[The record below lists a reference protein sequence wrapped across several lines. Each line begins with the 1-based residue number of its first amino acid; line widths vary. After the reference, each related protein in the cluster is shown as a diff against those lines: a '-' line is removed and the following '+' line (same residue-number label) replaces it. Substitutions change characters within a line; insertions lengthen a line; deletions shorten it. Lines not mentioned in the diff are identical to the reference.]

1 MPVDRTIGRK
11 PCGADEEKSR
21 IRRRRGAFWP
31 QPSSI
36 LPRRGWRA
44 RARSKSPTAAHAN
57 KAMLY
62 YYFGDK
68 RHLHRAVL
76 ENLFRQLRNG
86 VYQPQ
91 RKQASPRER
100 LREFITAYFDFLASH
115 PNYPRLVHREAME
128 STKEF
133 DWIVRQYLRPF
144 HNQLVRTLEEG
155 IGGGGISR
163 RGSASHGVHDHG
175 HDHFLFR
182 GCGDFQPGGGA
193 QSAGAAR
200 AGGAQ
205 TGAAGFSGS
214 WIDSNKSEGPM
225 TGRKFATFLLV
236 IFTIAAVAY
245 YFTHAARNGYPTD
258 RGGGRQRSDREPA
271 DDRAH
276 HQAEC
281 G

>member
-1 MPVDRTIGRK
+1 M
-11 PCGADEEKSR
+11 
-21 IRRRRGAFWP
+21 RRGRRKIENPATARR
-31 QPSSI
+31 I
-36 LPRRGWRA
+36 LAAAEQHFAAQGLAGA
-44 RARSKSPTAAHAN
+44 RTEQIATAAHAN

-91 RKQASPRER
+91 RKQASPRKR

-155 IGGGGISR
+155 MAAGEFRTVDPHDTAFTIMGMTTSYFAAAAIFSQVAGHNLLTPHALVAR
-163 RGSASHGVHDHG
+163 KQALLDFLDHG
-175 HDHFLFR
+175 LSR
-182 GCGDFQPGGGA
+182 TK
-193 QSAGAAR
+193 AR
-200 AGGAQ
+200 A
-205 TGAAGFSGS
+205 
-214 WIDSNKSEGPM
+214 
-225 TGRKFATFLLV
+225 R
-236 IFTIAAVAY
+236 
-245 YFTHAARNGYPTD
+245 
-258 RGGGRQRSDREPA
+258 
-271 DDRAH
+271 
-276 HQAEC
+276 
-281 G
+281 